1 MGLRL
6 HAVPANRGAW
16 WIRAALALWW
26 RHPMAFVGLFMF
38 FLFAVLMLLLVPWV
52 GAVVGLGLLPML
64 TLGFMIAT
72 HSTLNGGPVHLMQL
86 FEGLR
91 VPDPSRRNAQLLLCA
106 MYALA
111 SIGVIELAAWV
122 DDGLFEQLQIARATP
137 GTSPE
142 ELQRLMT
149 DPRLAYGML
158 VRMGAASLVSIPFW
172 HAPALVHWGHQGA
185 WQALFS
191 STLALWRARGAFF
204 VYALGWTMLSVAVGL
219 IAVIASVGTSSLQLV
234 SVLLMPIA
242 MSLTAVFYVSL
253 WFTFADSFGEELPDP
268 TSPPATGA

>member
-6 HAVPANRGAW
+6 HAVAPRRGAW
-16 WIRAALALWW
+16 WIRRAFAVWW
-26 RHPMAFVGLFMF
+26 KRPLAFVGLFMF
-38 FLFAVLMLLLVPWV
+38 FLFGVLLLMMVPFI
-52 GAVVGLGLLPML
+52 GPILGLALLPML

-72 HSTLNGGPVHLMQL
+72 HSALNGGPVHVMQL

-91 VPDPSRRNAQLLLCA
+91 VPDKARRNAQLLLCTL
-106 MYALA
+106 YALA

-142 ELQRLMT
+142 ALQRMML

-158 VRMGAASLVSIPFW
+158 VRMLAASLVSIPFW
-172 HAPALVHWGHQGA
+172 HAPALVHWGQQGA
-185 WQALFS
+185 WQSLFS
-191 STLALWRARGAFF
+191 STLALWRARGAFL
-204 VYALGWTMLSVAVGL
+204 VYALGWTLLSMGIGLLAVMATL
-219 IAVIASVGTSSLQLV
+219 ALDSLRTV
-234 SVLLMPIA
+234 SVLLIPIG

-253 WFTFADSFGEELPDP
+253 WFTFADSFGEELPE
-268 TSPPATGA
+268 PPSGA

>member
-1 MGLRL
+1 MRLQYVSAATGAAWVRRGFQTFAKQPLAFSGLFAAFL
-6 HAVPANRGAW
+6 FFVFVLTLVPVIGPLLL
-16 WIRAALALWW
+16 LALL
-26 RHPMAFVGLFMF
+26 P
-38 FLFAVLMLLLVPWV
+38 
-52 GAVVGLGLLPML
+52 LGS
-64 TLGFMIAT
+64 LGFMIAT